1 MAFRA
6 LAGQSERCRRI
17 SPLPPDE
24 QATPSALVYSYVCVL
39 SISRS
44 LCASYS
50 FPPSFPLIF
59 FALRISLSL
68 SLSLSLTHS
77 FPLQYIYPKAPLLN
91 MLMPEKCTA
100 IFYFLIRS
108 PTITGVYMRDV
119 AHLAFTL
126 AGLAFFA
133 LSIICLDNF
142 QCYWSRCTSH
152 LDIQYMFRCVC
163 GASGKKRK
171 GDIGFKSVRMLGAP
185 NRIFIYIAEEE
196 RKREKEKT
204 WSWVTDVLLFIH
216 LQADAVSDTST

>member
-1 MAFRA
+1 MSTYFPSPSRW
-6 LAGQSERCRRI
+6 AGNPFCTGLFIRVR
-17 SPLPPDE
+17 PLNIEIPLCLILLSSLF
-24 QATPSALVYSYVCVL
+24 PSH
-39 SISRS
+39 I
-44 LCASYS
+44 LC
-50 FPPSFPLIF
+50 LTH
-59 FALRISLSL
+59 LSLSL